1 MVKKLTNQ
9 RNRQDV
15 EATQMSIK
23 GGMTTE
29 KVITT
34 YKGILF
40 SLEKEGK
47 PGIKHPMGVRGNPMN
62 EP

>member
-1 MVKKLTNQ
+1 MPWCGEETNQ
-9 RNRQDV
+9 PKKQDV
-15 EATQMSIK
+15 EATEMSIK

-47 PGIKHPMGVRGNPMN
+47 PGMKYPMN